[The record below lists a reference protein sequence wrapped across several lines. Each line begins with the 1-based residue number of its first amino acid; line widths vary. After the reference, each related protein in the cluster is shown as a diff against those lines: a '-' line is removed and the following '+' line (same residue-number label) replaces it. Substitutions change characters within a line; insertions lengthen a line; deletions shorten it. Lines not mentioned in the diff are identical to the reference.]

1 LKSSSMAQGF
11 SLRQNFSWTLVGNVF
26 YSACQWGI
34 LIVLAKLGTPEMVGT
49 FTFAFAVTAPL
60 FMFFNLQLRV
70 VQATDAQAQFT
81 FNDYLGLRLAST
93 VMALGSLAFIA
104 AMLPYEHSTIVV
116 VLIIGMAKAIESIS
130 DVCYGYMQQQER
142 MDFIAVSLIGRGAL
156 SLILLVIGVMTFR
169 TVLGGVIG
177 LAVAWL
183 VMLVGYD
190 LRVMRRFVKT
200 FTEQGFQSLK
210 PIWQWQTQQKLMGL
224 TLPLGFVMLLISLN
238 TNIPR
243 YFIEHFLSPRDL
255 GIFAAIAYLMLVGSI
270 VQGALAQAAS
280 PRLAKYYTDGRRRAF
295 ASLLFNLIGLGALL
309 GGIGVGVTW
318 LLGKQ
323 LLTLLYKAEYAQYSD
338 LLVWLMVA
346 AALEYISAFLGT
358 GITCARYFRVQVPL
372 FATTAVVMAIACFF
386 LIPSQGLS
394 GIPTAMIMTGVLRVL
409 LCFAI
414 LAHALKL
421 PVTLDPHPQSL
432 YDA

>member
-1 LKSSSMAQGF
+1 MAQGF
-11 SLRQNFSWTLVGNVF
+11 SLRRNFSWTLVGNVF

-104 AMLPYEHSTIVV
+104 AMLPYDRSTIVV
-116 VLIIGMAKAIESIS
+116 VLIIGIAKAIESMS

-156 SLILLVIGVMTFR
+156 SLIFLVIGVMTFR
-169 TVLGGVIG
+169 TVVGGVIG

-183 VMLVGYD
+183 AMLVGYD

-200 FTEQGFQSLK
+200 FADQGFQSLK
-210 PIWQWQTQQKLMGL
+210 PVWQWQTQQKLMGL

-270 VQGALAQAAS
+270 IQGALAQAAS

-295 ASLLFNLIGLGALL
+295 ASLLFNLIGFGALL
-309 GGIGVGVTW
+309 GGIGVGVSW

-346 AALEYISAFLGT
+346 AALEYIASFLGT
-358 GITCARYFRVQVPL
+358 GITVARYFRVQVPL
-372 FATTAVVMAIACFF
+372 FATSAVVMAIACFI
-386 LIPSQGLS
+386 LIPIQGLA
-394 GIPTAMIMTGVLRVL
+394 GIPTAMIATGVLRIVL
-409 LCFAI
+409 CLAV
-414 LAHALKL
+414 LAHALGKHNS
-421 PVTLDPHPQSL
+421 PDIHPPIFL
-432 YDA
+432 